1 MKINLPEKVLM
12 IINNLQF
19 HGYEAYAVGGC
30 VEQLEAPVGMT
41 VPCGNAQA
49 LAEAALALAA
59 RKGALAGECRAYAQ
73 ARFDRAQAVEQ
84 YVALYQ
90 KKIEDAGKLC

>member
-30 VEQLEAPVGMT
+30 VYHNVRKTAGDQADLPEDGGYRDRTRDSHRSCGERQL
-41 VPCGNAQA
+41 
-49 LAEAALALAA
+49 
-59 RKGALAGECRAYAQ
+59 
-73 ARFDRAQAVEQ
+73 
-84 YVALYQ
+84 
-90 KKIEDAGKLC
+90 